1 MTAAVKEAYR
11 KGAARSADAS
21 ARIFRNE
28 GHMEQFCIQCDH
40 VTLSY
45 ENQAV
50 VSDLSFTVEEGDY
63 LCIIGENG
71 TGKSTLMKGLL
82 GLKKPSSGSIVL
94 GEGILRSQIGY
105 VPQQTPVQR
114 DFPASVWEVVLSGT
128 QNSRGWRPGYGKR
141 EKELAGEKLELLG
154 ISELRSKSF
163 RDLSGGQRQ
172 RVLLA
177 RSLCAAKKLILLD
190 EPTAGLDPLVTEE
203 FYHLLLD
210 LNRSQH
216 ITVVMV
222 SHAIQEALG
231 HADHILYLSQ
241 DSYFYGTLLEYAASR
256 AGQRF
261 LKRCKGKGGRP

>member
-1 MTAAVKEAYR
+1 MGE
-11 KGAARSADAS
+11 
-21 ARIFRNE
+21 
-28 GHMEQFCIQCDH
+28 FCIQCNH

-45 ENQAV
+45 ENRVV
-50 VSDLSFTVEEGDY
+50 VSDLSFTVEQGDY

-82 GLKKPSSGSIVL
+82 GLKKPAAGSIVL
-94 GEGILRSQIGY
+94 GDSIRRSQIGY

-114 DFPASVWEVVLSGT
+114 DFPASVREVVLSGCL
-128 QNSRGWRPGYGKR
+128 NSRGFLPGYGAK
-141 EKELAGEKLELLG
+141 EKALAEEKMALLG
-154 ISELRSKSF
+154 LLNLQKKSF
-163 RDLSGGQRQ
+163 RELSGGQQQ

-177 RSLCAAKKLILLD
+177 RSLCAARQLILLD

-210 LNRSQH
+210 LNQELK

-222 SHAIQEALG
+222 SHAIEEALG

-241 DSYFYGTLLEYAASR
+241 NSYFYGTTQEYQNSDI
-256 AGQRF
+256 GERF
-261 LKRCKGKGGRP
+261 LHRCKKER

>member
-1 MTAAVKEAYR
+1 MEA
-11 KGAARSADAS
+11 
-21 ARIFRNE
+21 
-28 GHMEQFCIQCDH
+28 FCIQCNH

-45 ENQAV
+45 ENQVV
-50 VSDLSFTVEEGDY
+50 VSDLSFTVREGEY

-82 GLKKPSSGSIVL
+82 GLKKPASGSIML
-94 GEGILRSQIGY
+94 GTGIRRSQIGY

-114 DFPASVWEVVLSGT
+114 DFPASVWEVVLSGCL
-128 QNSRGWRPGYGKR
+128 NSRGLRPGFGAK
-141 EKELAGEKLELLG
+141 EKALAEEKMDLLG
-154 ISELRSKSF
+154 IRDLKKKSF
-163 RDLSGGQRQ
+163 RNLSGGQRQ

-190 EPTAGLDPLVTEE
+190 EPTAGLDPLATEE

-210 LNRSQH
+210 LNRELK

-241 DSYFYGTLLEYAASR
+241 TSYFYGTTQAYLDSDAAD
-256 AGQRF
+256 QF
-261 LKRCKGKGGRP
+261 LNRCRGGK